1 MVTVIPLDSF
11 HLTDV
16 GKIEKECFSDPWS
29 EASFASVCNNEM
41 YAYFIALDSESKT
54 VCGYAGMYSVLDSAE
69 ITGIAVIPDRRKEGI
84 GSMLV
89 GAIIAEAKRR
99 GVSALH
105 LEVRETNSAA
115 IGLYKKFNFVADGKR
130 KNYYRMPTEDAI
142 LMTKHI
148 I

>member
-1 MVTVIPLDSF
+1 MVTVIPFDTLYLS
-11 HLTDV
+11 DV
-16 GKIEKECFSDPWS
+16 GRLERECFSEPWS

-54 VCGYAGMYSVLDSAE
+54 VCGYAGMYSVIDSAE
-69 ITGIAVIPDRRKEGI
+69 ITGIAVIPDRRNEGI
-84 GSMLV
+84 GSLLMN
-89 GAIIAEAKRR
+89 AIIKEAKKR
-99 GVSALH
+99 GALAIH

-115 IGLYKKFNFVADGKR
+115 IGLYEKLGFSADGKR

-142 LMTKHI
+142 LMTKYI